1 MLQPRRSHAVPKR
14 AEWVYRADEK
24 WYETHYFRFSFVLSA
39 TKCVCVWILI
49 FFSPSFRR
57 IVRCEHESGDAQEQ
71 SERNISGYFTFCV
84 YFRSSVSVRL
94 ITRFEYDFKQRR
106 ATEEKMIVCFTRK
119 FRREFKLKQW
129 NTHEALKVEWWT
141 RQRDGFA
148 RRTSRRVNT
157 GILMFYYSY

>member
-1 MLQPRRSHAVPKR
+1 MVRDALFSVL
-14 AEWVYRADEK
+14 V
-24 WYETHYFRFSFVLSA
+24 RFVGDKMCLRLDFN
-39 TKCVCVWILI
+39 

-57 IVRCEHESGDAQEQ
+57 ILSCEHESGDAQEQ

-129 NTHEALKVEWWT
+129 NTHEALKVEW
-141 RQRDGFA
+141 
-148 RRTSRRVNT
+148 
-157 GILMFYYSY
+157 